1 MSNSTI
7 EDVRDTVSRA
17 TTIVTS
23 AAALIRG
30 FNDRLRAAVEAALAN
45 GATAEELAPVQAEID
60 AFDVAAGELASA
72 VSENTPSA

>member
-1 MSNSTI
+1 MPSATVA
-7 EDVRDTVSRA
+7 DVRDTVSRA

-30 FNDRLRAAVEAALAN
+30 FNQRMQAAVAAALEN

-60 AFDVAAGELASA
+60 AFDVAAGDLASA
-72 VSENTPSA
+72 VEENT